1 MKYSR
6 DSRHLIHRSKMKNR
20 KMKRAERI
28 VTFVM
33 WLWSGDG
40 LVFLSPLAL
49 SDNSPG
55 RHGRRRARSS
65 RRHACCRRG
74 QFSLNYEL
82 DLRLQP
88 RLGDDVVNFPEAFAL
103 EGPPVPRDHLV
114 TWNSRREYPRNRR
127 ASDSF
132 LRMFHEMEM
141 GHAIVTGRRAL
152 NVFEAES
159 TGNIRKVTRARFSRC
174 DSRKIPLHCHRMPN
188 IIYFSRSFRQIGF
201 LSFSFPR
208 NFIEWLDI
216 YIYMYVWQLIIEIA
230 ISLKT

>member
-1 MKYSR
+1 MSSFANNGSWWNNL
-6 DSRHLIHRSKMKNR
+6 DSHLIHRSKIKNR
-20 KMKRAERI
+20 KTKRAERI

-55 RHGRRRARSS
+55 RHRRWRARSS
-65 RRHACCRRG
+65 RRHACGR

-88 RLGDDVVNFPEAFAL
+88 RLGDDVVNFPEAFTL
-103 EGPPVPRDHLV
+103 QGPPVPRDHLV

-132 LRMFHEMEM
+132 LRMFHGNGNGTRDCYGLCVFNMSKLK
-141 GHAIVTGRRAL
+141 AL
-152 NVFEAES
+152 KYLQSNASAGPSSIWDQKNFVMLPLHS
-159 TGNIRKVTRARFSRC
+159 NIINFSRFS
-174 DSRKIPLHCHRMPN
+174 
-188 IIYFSRSFRQIGF
+188 
-201 LSFSFPR
+201 
-208 NFIEWLDI
+208 
-216 YIYMYVWQLIIEIA
+216 
-230 ISLKT
+230 